1 MEDLYSFSSK
11 RLPYIEF
18 PDFILKKGGLQYF
31 EQTET
36 KKKKKTVFIYL
47 KFREIKASMRYHLI
61 PVRMAMI
68 SKAGNNKC

>member
-36 KKKKKTVFIYL
+36 KKKKKNSFHL
-47 KFREIKASMRYHLI
+47 FEIQ
-61 PVRMAMI
+61 
-68 SKAGNNKC
+68 GNQSINEVSPHPCQNGYDKQGWK